1 MSSVIHDHARAR
13 LVTDARDLPVVPVEL
28 RYDGADSP
36 ATIRIAYPGGTE
48 WAVERELLERGLRY
62 PVEQDGWRIWPCGR
76 VQVIMERHDTSGVDV
91 VQFDCAPLVRFLRRT
106 HHEAPKHEV
115 SAHSSAPETARA

>member
-1 MSSVIHDHARAR
+1 MSPVIHEHARAR

-28 RYDGADSP
+28 RYDSSDTP
-36 ATIRIAYPGGTE
+36 ATVRVAYPGGTE

-76 VQVIMERHDTSGVDV
+76 VQLVVERHDAAGVDV
-91 VQFDCAPLVRFLRRT
+91 VQFDSAPLVRFIRRT
-106 HHEAPKHEV
+106 HRETP
-115 SAHSSAPETARA
+115 APEATRA